1 MGLPDVQ
8 VEFNKVVKKYGA
20 KKALDIPAWSL
31 ADGEVVGL
39 VGSNGAGKTTFLRIM
54 LDLLASDHG
63 HVRMD
68 GRNVT
73 SDASWRNR
81 TGSFLDRSFLIEY
94 LTIPEYLEFVGTT
107 FGLSKREIAE
117 GLEPFESFLPL
128 SRVDRNR
135 LIRDLS
141 MGNAKKVGILA
152 ALFVRP
158 EFVVLDEPF
167 ANLDPPFQIRLKQ
180 LLVEM
185 AADPDR
191 SMIIS
196 SHDLG
201 HVTDVCGRITLLHA
215 GEIQRYLETSEK
227 TLEDLNSWFS
237 DEGISSTT

>member
-1 MGLPDVQ
+1 MR

-31 ADGEVVGL
+31 EDGEVVGL

-54 LDLLASDHG
+54 LDLLSSDHG

-68 GRNVT
+68 GRNVAR
-73 SDASWRNR
+73 DASWRTR

-117 GLEPFESFLPL
+117 RLGPFESFLPL

-152 ALFVRP
+152 ALFVHP

-167 ANLDPPFQIRLKQ
+167 ANLDPPSQIRLKQ

-201 HVTDVCGRITLLHA
+201 HVTEVCGRITLLQA
-215 GEIQRYLETSEK
+215 GEIKRDLETSEK
-227 TLEDLNSWFS
+227 TLEELNSWFS
-237 DEGISSTT
+237 EEGPSSAT

>member
-1 MGLPDVQ
+1 VR

-20 KKALDIPAWSL
+20 KKALDIPAWL
-31 ADGEVVGL
+31 LEDGEVVGL
-39 VGSNGAGKTTFLRIM
+39 VGSNGAGKTTFMRIM
-54 LDLLASDHG
+54 LDLLTSDHG
-63 HVRMD
+63 NVRMD

-73 SDASWRNR
+73 SDASWRTR

-152 ALFVRP
+152 ALFVQP
-158 EFVVLDEPF
+158 EFLVLDEPF
-167 ANLDPPFQIRLKQ
+167 ANLDPPSQIRLKQ
-180 LLVEM
+180 ILVDM

-201 HVTDVCGRITLLHA
+201 HVTEVCGRITLLQN
-215 GEIQRYLETSEK
+215 GEIKRDLETSEK
-227 TLEDLNSWFS
+227 TLKELNSWFS
-237 DEGISSTT
+237 DEGISSAT